1 MAGAPVDVT
10 RRALQLV
17 RSQGD
22 GCAFIRQSGQWME
35 AFILPSNRSNV
46 KSVLKFHTGF
56 LVALMGLIDYL
67 TFDTA
72 DTGKKG
78 YEGTL

>member
-17 RSQGD
+17 RSQGG
-22 GCAFIRQSGQWME
+22 GCAFIRQSGQWMD
-35 AFILPSNRSNV
+35 AFIFSSNRSNV
-46 KSVLKFHTGF
+46 KSVLAFHTGF
-56 LVALMGLIDYL
+56 PVALMVLKDYL
-67 TFDTA
+67 TFDVTV
-72 DTGKKG
+72 KKG